1 MADPQNGSRRQT
13 GDWRS
18 GGATPPRPS
27 STSSA
32 GVRLFLL
39 TALLLI
45 TLGGAIAWLVV
56 YVEHA
61 EPVVFRSFA
70 IREYA
75 EPLPSTPFA
84 AQDSAELAHCFSE
97 QRAADNTVLSELL
110 VLKALDELTVQ
121 NPGVVVVV
129 HFCALARSDGSGVQV
144 ITANPGIGAPPGK
157 VSLAKVLEA
166 MRKCKAKHKLLLL
179 DLARPLAEAR
189 LGILADDVA
198 EQVQLE
204 LKRQDDKEPLGF
216 FVFTACAGQA
226 QVAQTSEEL
235 GSSIFAHYLARGL
248 RGEADGWN
256 AQGDR
261 GDHDGSI
268 SVTELAEFVRA
279 GVERWVRQNRG
290 TRQTPTL
297 WGDRAQDFSMLR
309 YDKETLGQE
318 AVTIKD
324 VKYPDWLLTGWQLR
338 DEWWMEDA
346 FRIDPDSY
354 RKMESILLR
363 YEQRWRGGREE
374 DQLKKDLAK
383 ELAPFT
389 KLPEV
394 PDPILPPSL
403 FRDTE
408 GRDKK
413 GVRDLQRDLDTV
425 LQHLVDKEE
434 PADPDEKMS
443 RAKLL
448 KQTRAAFA
456 ELAKKDH
463 PLAAWLVFDTAAR
476 QADLKV
482 KLLKFLYGL
491 VPADP
496 ERPTYVEIAVL
507 GRLEARAKQNFDN
520 SKAWSAEAAR
530 QALNAFR
537 ESQITSLRLEED
549 PLAMNFIADVLAEAD
564 DKRRQGE
571 ARLLTAQKS
580 VEGSAAE
587 ALLAEAV
594 MRYKQVEQRI
604 KLIAEL
610 RRKYD
615 ALDALVPGWV
625 ELMSSRH
632 CTDPP
637 TSLWKAHASSTGKLA
652 DLLSSAEKKPL
663 DATPRELAEAA
674 DNADDLRKWL
684 AGKIDSS
691 LNLNVAAG
699 VSPADYRDIQA
710 LLDSALLSADQR
722 RDLWTLGRAVAVK
735 LHGLTDQ
742 KLRPANSD
750 DTKLAAEYLRA
761 GRRAQLSIDLL
772 SLARNEH
779 GDDLAREL
787 QEAARGTDTA
797 AWRTLGAQLAAAWN
811 DRRPRAS
818 PLEQWQKAVAAI
830 ERRGA
835 KK

>member
-13 GDWRS
+13 EDWRS

-97 QRAADNTVLSELL
+97 QPAADNTVHSELL
-110 VLKALDELTVQ
+110 VLKALDALTLQ
-121 NPGVVVVV
+121 NPGVIVVV
-129 HFCALARSDGSGVQV
+129 HLCALARGDGSGVQV

-157 VSLAKVLEA
+157 VPLARVLQA

-179 DLARPLAEAR
+179 DLARPLADAR

-204 LKRQDDKEPLGF
+204 LKGEDDKEPLGF
-216 FVFTACAGQA
+216 FVLTACAGQA
-226 QVAQTSEEL
+226 QVAETSEEL

-248 RGEADGWN
+248 RGEADGWK

-261 GDHDGSI
+261 GERDGSI

-297 WGDRAQDFSMLR
+297 WGDRTQDFSLLR
-309 YDKETLGQE
+309 YDKETFEQE
-318 AVTIKD
+318 AVAIKD
-324 VKYPDWLLTGWQLR
+324 VKYPDWLLAGWRLR
-338 DEWWMEDA
+338 DEWWVEDA
-346 FRIDPDSY
+346 FRIDLDGY

-383 ELAPFT
+383 ELAPFA
-389 KLPEV
+389 KLPEA
-394 PDPILPPSL
+394 PEPILPPSL

-425 LQHLVDKEE
+425 LQQLVDKEE
-434 PADPDEKMS
+434 PADPEEKMS

-456 ELAKKDH
+456 DLAKKDY

-496 ERPTYVEIAVL
+496 DRPPYVEIALV
-507 GRLEARAKQNFDN
+507 GRLDARAQQTTDN
-520 SKAWSAEAAR
+520 LWPWPADAAR
-530 QALNAFR
+530 QALNACR
-537 ESQITSLRLEED
+537 EAQTTSLRLEED
-549 PLAMNFIADVLAEAD
+549 PLAMALTADLLAEAD

-571 ARLLTAQKS
+571 ARLLTAQKKA
-580 VEGSAAE
+580 EGKAAD
-587 ALLAEAV
+587 ASLAEAV
-594 MRYKQVEQRI
+594 LLYKQAERRI
-604 KLIAEL
+604 KVSSQL
-610 RRKYD
+610 RRQCD
-615 ALDALVPGWV
+615 TLDASLPGWV
-625 ELMSSRH
+625 ELLSSRH
-632 CTDPP
+632 CTDPTP
-637 TSLWKAHASSTGKLA
+637 LWKAHVISTGKLA
-652 DLLSSAEKKPL
+652 KLLSDAVKKPL
-663 DATPRELAEAA
+663 DAMPREFAEAVDSA
-674 DNADDLRKWL
+674 EDLRKWL

-691 LNLNVAAG
+691 RNLNVAAG

-710 LLDSALLSADQR
+710 LLDSTLLGAEQR
-722 RDLWTLGRAVAVK
+722 MDLWTMGRAVAVK

-742 KLRPANSD
+742 KLRPANGD
-750 DTKLAAEYLRA
+750 DTKLAVEYLRA

-772 SLARNEH
+772 SLAQNERV
-779 GDDLAREL
+779 DDLARAL
-787 QEAARGTDTA
+787 KEAARGTEAA

-811 DRRPRAS
+811 DSRPRES
-818 PLEQWQKAVAAI
+818 PLEQWQKAVAAL